1 MKKLCNIFKG
11 KYIWAIAL
19 AVILS
24 TSSAYTLVDAFIL
37 PKSYVVID
45 NDQKNPVNNTD
56 SQENTTEQQES
67 QNSQDS
73 QDLQNTQDSY
83 GSQDT
88 QDSQGSQDSQDSQ
101 TEPQVTD
108 MSYKDNNISINIE
121 KVAENGVIYYIAD
134 VQLSDISYLK
144 TAFAYNTFGKNVTQ
158 PVSEIAEENQ
168 AIFAINGDY
177 YGFRDS
183 GLIIRNGE
191 LYRDEAR
198 SAPDNQALTINQ
210 DGDLETVTEGEVS
223 GESLISSEIWQS
235 FSFGPVLAKDGSLA
249 LTNTKVSSRENPRT
263 AIGQIDEL
271 HYIFIVAD
279 GRSNE
284 SNGMTLSELAQA
296 MIDRGAV
303 TAYNLDGGGSS
314 AMWFNGNIINNPTDG
329 RHSGERSV
337 SDIIYIGN

>member
-11 KYIWAIAL
+11 KYIWAIAM

-45 NDQKNPVNNTD
+45 NDQKNSVDNTD
-56 SQENTTEQQES
+56 PQENTTEQQES

-73 QDLQNTQDSY
+73 QDLQNTQDSS

-88 QDSQGSQDSQDSQ
+88 QDSQDSQ

-108 MSYKDNNISINIE
+108 MSYKDNNISISIE
-121 KVAENGVIYYIAD
+121 KVTENGVVYYAAD

-144 TAFAYNTFGKNVTQ
+144 TAFADNTFGKNVTQ

-177 YGFRDS
+177 YGFRDT

-198 SAPDNQALTINQ
+198 SAPDNQALTVNQ
-210 DGDLETVTEGEVS
+210 DGDLGTVTEGEVS
-223 GESLISSEIWQS
+223 GESLISSGIWQS
-235 FSFGPVLAKDGSLA
+235 FSFGPVLAEDGSLA
-249 LTNTKVSSRENPRT
+249 LTNTKVSSRANPRT

-296 MIDRGAV
+296 MVDRGAV